1 MKRYLPLLLVLAG
14 CSGVDHV
21 RLRSDKA
28 NLKLAE
34 KCAEGWFQAK
44 PVSAEDQR
52 LVNNA
57 LEDWRKRIAL
67 EEGK

>member
-1 MKRYLPLLLVLAG
+1 MKRYLPLLLVLTG
-14 CSGVDHV
+14 CCGVDHV

-28 NLKLAE
+28 NLALAE
-34 KCAEGWFQAK
+34 KCAEGWFQGQ
-44 PVSAEDQR
+44 PVSVEDQR
-52 LVNNA
+52 LVRNA

>member
-1 MKRYLPLLLVLAG
+1 
-14 CSGVDHV
+14 
-21 RLRSDKA
+21 LRSDKA